1 MTRKHFIL
9 LAHSLLLITDRHARH
24 DAACAISVAC
34 VEINPA
40 FNRNRFLAACGVP
53 W

>member
-9 LAHSLLLITDRHARH
+9 LAHSLLLISDQRARH
-24 DAACAISVAC
+24 DAACAIAVAC
-34 VEINPA
+34 KEINPA
-40 FNRNRFLAACGVP
+40 FDRNRFLAAAGVP